1 MPFKRKTNLPS
12 KIYTMKSVNIAS
24 NEISQ
29 GYWKPSPKTKI
40 ILILLYIIAWIIFV
54 GLSIEAGSFI
64 TNAIFVLVKP
74 EAVPYLWQQVDL
86 RDLLQY
92 GHGFFFTQVL
102 IIGVVSA
109 LKAILFYLIIN
120 ILHNKQLKIEQPF
133 TDIAQRFILRMACL
147 SLLIGLLSILGAE
160 CADWLSGQGVKM
172 PDLQTLYLSGAD
184 VWIFM
189 SIALFVVAYVFKKGI
204 ELQTEQDLTV

>member
-1 MPFKRKTNLPS
+1 
-12 KIYTMKSVNIAS
+12 MKSVNIAS
-24 NEISQ
+24 NEVSQ

-40 ILILLYIIAWIIFV
+40 ILTLLYIIAWIIFV
-54 GLSIEAGSFI
+54 GLSIEAASFI
-64 TNAIFVLVKP
+64 TNAVFILVKP
-74 EAVPYLWQQVDL
+74 EAVPYLWQQADL

-92 GHGFFFTQVL
+92 GHVFFFTQVF

-109 LKAILFYLIIN
+109 LKAILFYLIIS
-120 ILHNKQLKIEQPF
+120 ILHNKQVKIEQPF
-133 TDIAQRFILRMACL
+133 TNIAQRFILRIASL
-147 SLLIGLLSILGAE
+147 ALLIGLFSILGTT

-172 PDLQTLYLSGAD
+172 PDLQALYLSGAD